1 LQEHSKGD
9 VERFDALNR
18 RIGGVEDRGNVAD
31 NEIRNRMNLIQ
42 QRMEL
47 LSDRIGGTGTRP
59 GAP

>member
-1 LQEHSKGD
+1 
-9 VERFDALNR
+9 
-18 RIGGVEDRGNVAD
+18 
-31 NEIRNRMNLIQ
+31 MNLIQ